1 MHILLFIFTFFGVLV
16 LPGAWKLRDVL
27 DKNEQRAGLA
37 LSKKGTSSYATIVD
51 LKQAKLLLKSYKRVS

>member
-16 LPGAWKLRDVL
+16 FWKLRDVL

-51 LKQAKLLLKSYKRVS
+51 LKQARLLLKSYKPVS

>member
-16 LPGAWKLRDVL
+16 FWKLRDVL

>member
-1 MHILLFIFTFFGVLV
+1 MHILLFVFTFFVVLV

-27 DKNEQRAGLA
+27 DKNEQRAGLV

-51 LKQAKLLLKSYKRVS
+51 LKQAKLLLKSYKPVS

>member
-1 MHILLFIFTFFGVLV
+1 MHILLFIFTFFGVIV
-16 LPGAWKLRDVL
+16 SHGAWKLRDVL
-27 DKNEQRAGLA
+27 EGNEQRAGLA

>member
-1 MHILLFIFTFFGVLV
+1 M

-51 LKQAKLLLKSYKRVS
+51 MKLAKLLLKSYKPVS